1 LAENAK
7 ALEITLVKELGKIAP
22 YLRKKGCPIMVK
34 VLRLEPE
41 GVTIK
46 SLMRLFSKNTWLC
59 KLVRGS
65 IRPDTCP
72 VLEG

>member
-34 VLRLEPE
+34 ALAAGAR
-41 GVTIK
+41 
-46 SLMRLFSKNTWLC
+46 
-59 KLVRGS
+59 RGYNKES
-65 IRPDTCP
+65 HAT
-72 VLEG
+72 V